1 MGRLAVAAR
10 VAGYLARQRGV
21 RRAAL
26 RVAVVALGAGL
37 LWRACAHRSAGSDV
51 PPTEAAPAPQ
61 VHAFCKR
68 FDPKAIYV
76 WGETLEGSTYTRAIA
91 ELDAPDV
98 YCQLPSRSTFLPS
111 IRPDRR
117 LMFMR
122 DFGKDGERAYLYDAS
137 GGDGEKI
144 ETPQCTTRFS
154 WLRYSDRHLY
164 YGCQYWEY
172 YDKEWLPIFYRD
184 AASVI
189 GYGKGVERVFGDPSD
204 GSVVALTRDGLS
216 VVDVGRNEVKK
227 VTGLPRL
234 PDLVRATSKGFL
246 ALTQTGYGED
256 ARLWRIDRDGA
267 VTLDRELAALPP
279 SSVHAALAMTSDGD
293 VYEYLPGRT
302 KDDANTVVLRT
313 RTTTR
318 TVYSDAEWKKRG
330 KPFVRLDTKNAWGR
344 GVVTSR

>member
-1 MGRLAVAAR
+1 MAMGFV
-10 VAGYLARQRGV
+10 G
-21 RRAAL
+21 
-26 RVAVVALGAGL
+26 LGL
-37 LWRACAHRSAGSDV
+37 MWRACTSAAV
-51 PPTEAAPAPQ
+51 PPTEATATPQ
-61 VHAFCKR
+61 VPAFCKR
-68 FDPKAIYV
+68 FDPKAVYV

-122 DFGKDGERAYLYDAS
+122 DFGKDGERAYLYEAG

-144 ETPQCTTRFS
+144 ETPHCETRFS

-164 YGCQYWEY
+164 YGCKYWEIY
-172 YDKEWLPIFYRD
+172 EKEWLPIFYRD

-204 GSVVALTRDGLS
+204 GSVVALTRDGLA
-216 VVDVGRNEVKK
+216 VVDVGTNEVKK
-227 VTGLPRL
+227 ITGLPQY
-234 PDLVRATSKGFL
+234 PQFVRATRKGFL
-246 ALTQTGYGED
+246 AMTQTGYGDD
-256 ARLWRIDRDGA
+256 ARLWRIDRDGV
-267 VTLDRELAALPP
+267 VTPDGALAALPEK
-279 SSVHAALAMTSDGD
+279 SVHDAVAMTSDGE
-293 VYEYLPGRT
+293 VYEYLPSRSSEG
-302 KDDANTVVLRT
+302 ANIIMVRT

-318 TVYSDAEWKKRG
+318 TVYSDADWKKRG
-330 KPFVRLDTKNAWGR
+330 KPFVRLDTLSRWGR